1 MKKLLLIL
9 AVIPLYVGLTVAE
22 PDLDAASNDAC
33 KCLEKPYK
41 AAEENI
47 KKIKQAQASGDMS
60 NIAET
65 QGELMGMLSAST
77 KCFESLSKKYPQI
90 DENKELQNKVMMM
103 VEEKC
108 PNPATAMMKS
118 Q

>member
-1 MKKLLLIL
+1 MKKWILLVTL
-9 AVIPLYVGLTVAE
+9 IPLYITPVMAE
-22 PDLDAASNDAC
+22 PDLDAASSDAC

-47 KKIKQAQASGDMS
+47 KQIKQAQASGDMS

-65 QGELMGMLSAST
+65 QGELMGMLNAST
-77 KCFESLSKKYPQI
+77 KCFASLSKKYPKI
-90 DENKELQNKVMMM
+90 DKNKELQNKVMMM